1 MIRQEDVYKIGFL
14 GKPHGVKGEISF
26 SFQDDI
32 FDRNDAEYL
41 ILDIDGILVPFFMQ
55 EYRFK
60 NDETALIK
68 FCDIDNANQ
77 AQELTGRSVYF
88 PRRTEIADEEEVS
101 WAEII
106 GYHVVDSITA
116 TEVGTITSVDDA
128 TINTLFELDN
138 GLLIPASDELIE
150 HIDAAKRQII
160 MQIPE
165 GLTAL

>member
-32 FDRNDAEYL
+32 FDRSDAEYL
-41 ILDIDGILVPFFMQ
+41 ILDIDGILVPFFME

-68 FCDIDNANQ
+68 FCDIDTANQ

-88 PRRTEIADEEEVS
+88 PRRTQIADEEDLS

-106 GYHVVDSITA
+106 GYHVVDSA
-116 TEVGTITSVDDA
+116 TGSRVGSISKVDDA

-150 HIDAAKRQII
+150 QVDAGKRQII
-160 MQIPE
+160 MHIPE

>member
-41 ILDIDGILVPFFMQ
+41 ILDTDGILVPFFMQ

-106 GYHVVDSITA
+106 SYHVVDSITA
-116 TEVGTITSVDDA
+116 TEVGTITCVDDA